1 VVFLAFGALAVAAWL
16 LPASIHVVGWKGAT
30 PIRIALLGHWSSL
43 AMWIVGAAAAAGV
56 VVVALRRRLPE
67 HLSLVSTVSAPLT
80 LLYGWVIPYIPWIA
94 DGVPLTLA
102 LAGPLRWGVAGIALL
117 GAALMTLSARNP
129 ARGAGRCLRW
139 GRSLCHGLLAR
150 AESLSSASLSLSRW
164 DGPSSH
170 HRASAATSLTTWS
183 LRIA

>member
-1 VVFLAFGALAVAAWL
+1 MVFFAFGALAVAAWL
-16 LPASIHVVGWKGAT
+16 LPASIHVVGWQGAT

-56 VVVALRRRLPE
+56 VVVALRRRSPE
-67 HLSLVSTVSAPLT
+67 RLSLVSTVSAPLT
-80 LLYGWVIPYIPWIA
+80 LLYGWVIPYIPGVA

-117 GAALMTLSARNP
+117 GAALMTLSVRNP

-139 GRSLCHGLLAR
+139 ARSLCHGLRPRGVFA
-150 AESLSSASLSLSRW
+150 SASLSLSRW